1 MAVQVILNS
10 FGLMVM
16 QKLEVS
22 EFINALNVAA
32 PAQRT

>member
-1 MAVQVILNS
+1 MAAQAILNS
-10 FGLMVM
+10 FGLMVT

-32 PAQRT
+32 PAPRT

>member
-1 MAVQVILNS
+1 MAAPVILNL
-10 FGLMVM
+10 FGLMVT

-32 PAQRT
+32 PAQRI